1 MVWVRQYQGMS
12 GKQHSLCAGGP
23 GGREHNAQNAPNK
36 QYANQ
41 LSQRHG
47 GDGRHSNVCSAHHI
61 GVVPFIKKEPA
72 VLVLLGFAMIAVFM
86 VLIMTKKLT
95 PVLALIIVPTVF
107 GLFAGA
113 GLGIGDMVMDSMKS
127 MTSTAALLMFA
138 IIYFGLM
145 IDVGLFDPLVRFI
158 LRKLGNDP
166 AKVVLGTALLAA
178 AVSLDGDGS
187 TTFILTTAAM
197 LPIYLRLKMSPVVL
211 TCVAGLANGTMN
223 IVPWG
228 GPTARAATALKIDVN
243 DVFVP
248 MIPSLIAGLAV
259 VLAFAWLLG
268 LQERNR
274 LRATQPEIWGTPSTA
289 EPFTTDAFDGGS
301 SAGGSRTGGSGS
313 APVPAAGGPGGL
325 SLEGSSVAVLERT
338 ETLVDDSDTAMADTA
353 LDPNRKT
360 LRPKLQWFNL
370 GLTVAVMGMLIA
382 DLVPLPYVFMVGSA
396 IALLVNFP
404 KVKDQGAQ
412 LVAHAP
418 SIVAVVSMV
427 MAAAVLTGVLTGTG
441 MVEAM
446 SAWLVQIIP
455 SDMGPLM
462 AVITGVLSIPMTFFM
477 SNDAFYFGVLPV
489 LAETAG
495 HYGISAADMARAS
508 ITGQP
513 FHMQSPLVPAI
524 LLLVSL
530 AKVDLGDHHKKV
542 LWRSAVVSLVM
553 LGVGMLTGAIG
564 IG

>member
-1 MVWVRQYQGMS
+1 M
-12 GKQHSLCAGGP
+12 
-23 GGREHNAQNAPNK
+23 
-36 QYANQ
+36 
-41 LSQRHG
+41 
-47 GDGRHSNVCSAHHI
+47 
-61 GVVPFIKKEPA
+61 
-72 VLVLLGFAMIAVFM
+72 LVLLGFAMIAVFM

-113 GLGIGDMVMDSMKS
+113 GLGIGDMVLDSMKS

-145 IDVGLFDPLVRFI
+145 IDVGLFDPLVKFI

-166 AKVVLGTALLAA
+166 AKVVLGTAILAA

-197 LPIYLRLKMSPVVL
+197 LPVYLRLKMSPVVL

-223 IVPWG
+223 ILPWG
-228 GPTARAATALKIDVN
+228 GPTARAATALHLDVN

-248 MIPSLIAGLAV
+248 MVPSLIAGLV
-259 VLAFAWLLG
+259 VVFAFAWLLG

-274 LRATQPEIWGTPSTA
+274 LRATAPEIWGVPDTA
-289 EPFTTDAFDGGS
+289 EKFDGGT
-301 SAGGSRTGGSGS
+301 AGGGSGTHRTGSRTPGTGTPAVGGSPAGS
-313 APVPAAGGPGGL
+313 G
-325 SLEGSSVAVLERT
+325 VAVLERADS
-338 ETLVDDSDTAMADTA
+338 LVDDHDSAMADTA
-353 LDPNRKT
+353 LDPNRST
-360 LRPKLQWFNL
+360 LRPRLIWFNL
-370 GLTVAVMGMLIA
+370 GLTIAVMVMLVA
-382 DLVPLPYVFMVGSA
+382 DLVPLPFVFMVGSA
-396 IALLVNFP
+396 IALVVNFP
-404 KVKDQGAQ
+404 NVKEQGAQ
-412 LVAHAP
+412 LIAHAP

-446 SAWLVQIIP
+446 SAWLVEIIP
-455 SDMGPLM
+455 TSMGPFM

-489 LAETAG
+489 LSETAG
-495 HYGISAADMARAS
+495 HYGISAAEMARAS

-513 FHMQSPLVPAI
+513 FHLQSPLVPAI

-542 LWRSAVVSLVM
+542 LWRTAVISLVM

>member
-1 MVWVRQYQGMS
+1 M
-12 GKQHSLCAGGP
+12 
-23 GGREHNAQNAPNK
+23 
-36 QYANQ
+36 
-41 LSQRHG
+41 
-47 GDGRHSNVCSAHHI
+47 
-61 GVVPFIKKEPA
+61 
-72 VLVLLGFAMIAVFM
+72 LVLLGFAMIAVFM

-113 GLGIGDMVMDSMKS
+113 GLGIGDMVLDSMKS

-166 AKVVLGTALLAA
+166 AKVVLGTAILAA

-197 LPIYLRLKMSPVVL
+197 LPVYLRLKMSPVVL

-223 IVPWG
+223 ILPWG

-248 MIPSLIAGLAV
+248 MVPSLIAGLV
-259 VLAFAWLLG
+259 VVFVFAWLLG

-274 LRATQPEIWGTPSTA
+274 LRATAPEIWGVPDTA
-289 EPFTTDAFDGGS
+289 EELDGGTS
-301 SAGGSRTGGSGS
+301 GGRSAGGSGTGRKGSGPAGT
-313 APVPAAGGPGGL
+313 APAGVSPAGG
-325 SLEGSSVAVLERT
+325 SVAVLERT
-338 ETLVDDSDTAMADTA
+338 ESLVDDRDSAMADTA

-360 LRPKLQWFNL
+360 LRPKLFWFNL
-370 GLTVAVMGMLIA
+370 GLTVAVMVMLVA
-382 DLVPLPYVFMVGSA
+382 DLVPLPFVFMVGSA

-412 LVAHAP
+412 LIAHAP

-427 MAAAVLTGVLTGTG
+427 MAAAVLTGVLKGTG

-455 SDMGPLM
+455 TSMGPFM

-489 LAETAG
+489 LSETAA
-495 HYGISAADMARAS
+495 HYGVSAADMARAS

-513 FHMQSPLVPAI
+513 FHLQSPLVPAI

-542 LWRSAVVSLVM
+542 LWRTAVISLVM
-553 LGVGMLTGAIG
+553 LGVGVLTGAIG

>member
-1 MVWVRQYQGMS
+1 
-12 GKQHSLCAGGP
+12 
-23 GGREHNAQNAPNK
+23 
-36 QYANQ
+36 
-41 LSQRHG
+41 
-47 GDGRHSNVCSAHHI
+47 
-61 GVVPFIKKEPA
+61 

-113 GLGIGDMVMDSMKS
+113 GLGIGDMVMESMKS

-166 AKVVLGTALLAA
+166 AKVVLGTAILAA

-228 GPTARAATALKIDVN
+228 GPTARAASALNIDVN

-248 MIPSLIAGLAV
+248 MIPSLLAGIAV
-259 VLAFAWLLG
+259 VFAFAWLLG

-274 LRATQPEIWGTPSTA
+274 LRATQPEIWGVPDTA
-289 EPFTTDAFDGGS
+289 EAFDGGTHPS
-301 SAGGSRTGGSGS
+301 GG
-313 APVPAAGGPGGL
+313 AAGTGTGRGHKVTNPGGAAPAVG
-325 SLEGSSVAVLERT
+325 SSSVAVLERT
-338 ETLVDDSDTAMADTA
+338 EDLVDEHDTAMADTA

-404 KVKDQGAQ
+404 NVKDQAAQ
-412 LVAHAP
+412 IVAHAP
-418 SIVAVVSMV
+418 SVVAVVSMV

-455 SDMGPLM
+455 SSMGPLM

-489 LAETAG
+489 LSETAG
-495 HYGISAADMARAS
+495 HYGISAAEMARAS
-508 ITGQP
+508 VTGQP

-553 LGVGMLTGAIG
+553 LGIGMLTGAIG

>member
-1 MVWVRQYQGMS
+1 
-12 GKQHSLCAGGP
+12 
-23 GGREHNAQNAPNK
+23 
-36 QYANQ
+36 
-41 LSQRHG
+41 
-47 GDGRHSNVCSAHHI
+47 
-61 GVVPFIKKEPA
+61 
-72 VLVLLGFAMIAVFM
+72 
-86 VLIMTKKLT
+86 
-95 PVLALIIVPTVF
+95 
-107 GLFAGA
+107 
-113 GLGIGDMVMDSMKS
+113 
-127 MTSTAALLMFA
+127 
-138 IIYFGLM
+138 
-145 IDVGLFDPLVRFI
+145 
-158 LRKLGNDP
+158 
-166 AKVVLGTALLAA
+166 
-178 AVSLDGDGS
+178 
-187 TTFILTTAAM
+187 
-197 LPIYLRLKMSPVVL
+197 MSPVVL

-223 IVPWG
+223 ILPWG

-259 VLAFAWLLG
+259 VFAFAWLLG

-274 LRATQPEIWGTPSTA
+274 LRATRRKSGGRRPRRTVTA
-289 EPFTTDAFDGGS
+289 EAFDGGT

-325 SLEGSSVAVLERT
+325 SPEGSSVAVLERT

-455 SDMGPLM
+455 SDMGPFM

>member
-1 MVWVRQYQGMS
+1 M
-12 GKQHSLCAGGP
+12 
-23 GGREHNAQNAPNK
+23 
-36 QYANQ
+36 
-41 LSQRHG
+41 
-47 GDGRHSNVCSAHHI
+47 
-61 GVVPFIKKEPA
+61 
-72 VLVLLGFAMIAVFM
+72 LVLLGFAMIAVFM

-113 GLGIGDMVMDSMKS
+113 GLGIGDMVMDSMKA

-166 AKVVLGTALLAA
+166 AKVVLGTAILAA

-228 GPTARAATALKIDVN
+228 GPTARAASALKIDVN
-243 DVFVP
+243 EVFVP
-248 MIPSLIAGLAV
+248 MLPSLLAGIAV
-259 VLAFAWLLG
+259 VMAFAWLLG

-274 LRATQPEIWGTPSTA
+274 LRATQPEIWGVPDTA
-289 EPFTTDAFDGGS
+289 EAFDGGAP
-301 SAGGSRTGGSGS
+301 AGGNGTFRGGSGRGS
-313 APVPAAGGPGGL
+313 SPVPETGGPAAGSPTPMAG
-325 SLEGSSVAVLERT
+325 VAVLERT
-338 ETLVDDSDTAMADTA
+338 GTLVDDNDTAMADTA

-404 KVKDQGAQ
+404 HVKDQAAQ
-412 LVAHAP
+412 IVAHAP

-455 SDMGPLM
+455 SSMGPFM

-489 LAETAG
+489 LSETAG
-495 HYGISAADMARAS
+495 HYGISAAEMARAS

-553 LGVGMLTGAIG
+553 LGIGVLTGAIG

>member
-1 MVWVRQYQGMS
+1 M
-12 GKQHSLCAGGP
+12 
-23 GGREHNAQNAPNK
+23 
-36 QYANQ
+36 
-41 LSQRHG
+41 
-47 GDGRHSNVCSAHHI
+47 
-61 GVVPFIKKEPA
+61 
-72 VLVLLGFAMIAVFM
+72 LVLLGFAMIAVFM

-95 PVLALIIVPTVF
+95 PVLALIIVPTIF

-113 GLGIGDMVMDSMKS
+113 GLGIGSMVMDSMKS

-138 IIYFGLM
+138 IVYFGLM
-145 IDVGLFDPLVRFI
+145 IDVGLFDPLVKFI

-166 AKVVLGTALLAA
+166 AKVVLGTAILAA

-197 LPIYLRLKMSPVVL
+197 LPVYLRLKMSPVVL

-223 IVPWG
+223 ILPWG

-248 MIPSLIAGLAV
+248 MVPSLIAGLV
-259 VLAFAWLLG
+259 VVFVFSWLLG

-274 LRATQPEIWGTPSTA
+274 LRAIAPEIWGDVA
-289 EPFTTDAFDGGS
+289 DAGDVFEGGTHRGGTGAGS
-301 SAGGSRTGGSGS
+301 SGRGSGPGRTARPGTGGG
-313 APVPAAGGPGGL
+313 AGVGL
-325 SLEGSSVAVLERT
+325 LEST
-338 ETLVDDSDTAMADTA
+338 ETLVDLADTGLTATA

-360 LRPKLQWFNL
+360 LRPKLFWFNL
-370 GLTVAVMGMLIA
+370 GLTVAVMVMLVA
-382 DLVPLPYVFMVGSA
+382 NLVPLPYVFMVGSA

-404 KVKDQGAQ
+404 KVKEQGAQ

-427 MAAAVLTGVLTGTG
+427 MAAAVLTGVLNGTG
-441 MVEAM
+441 MVKEM
-446 SAWLVQIIP
+446 SAWLVHIIP
-455 SDMGPLM
+455 AEMGPFM
-462 AVITGVLSIPMTFFM
+462 AVITGLLSIPMTFFM

-489 LAETAG
+489 LSETAA
-495 HYGISAADMARAS
+495 HYGISGAEMARAS

-513 FHMQSPLVPAI
+513 FHLQSPLVPAI

-530 AKVDLGDHHKKV
+530 AKVELGDHHKKV
-542 LWRSAVVSLVM
+542 LWRTAVISVVM
-553 LGVGMLTGAIG
+553 LAVGMLTGAIG

>member
-1 MVWVRQYQGMS
+1 M
-12 GKQHSLCAGGP
+12 
-23 GGREHNAQNAPNK
+23 
-36 QYANQ
+36 
-41 LSQRHG
+41 
-47 GDGRHSNVCSAHHI
+47 
-61 GVVPFIKKEPA
+61 
-72 VLVLLGFAMIAVFM
+72 LVLLGFAMIAVFM

-145 IDVGLFDPLVRFI
+145 IDVGLFDPLVKFI

-166 AKVVLGTALLAA
+166 AKVVLGTAILAA

-197 LPIYLRLKMSPVVL
+197 LPVYLRLKMSPVVL

-223 IVPWG
+223 ILPWG
-228 GPTARAATALKIDVN
+228 GPTARAATALHLDVN

-248 MIPSLIAGLAV
+248 MVPSLIVGLIV
-259 VLAFAWLLG
+259 VLVFAWLLG

-274 LRATQPEIWGTPSTA
+274 LRATAPGIWGDA
-289 EPFTTDAFDGGS
+289 ADATDTFDGGTGR
-301 SAGGSRTGGSGS
+301 GGSVASGLGSGKRGSTRAAGKPGTGGGSG
-313 APVPAAGGPGGL
+313 
-325 SLEGSSVAVLERT
+325 VAVLNDPA
-338 ETLVDDSDTAMADTA
+338 TLVDDHDTAMADTA
-353 LDPNRKT
+353 LDPNRST
-360 LRPKLQWFNL
+360 LRPKLFWFNL
-370 GLTVAVMGMLIA
+370 GLTVAVMVVLVANI
-382 DLVPLPYVFMVGSA
+382 VPLPFVFMVGSA

-412 LVAHAP
+412 LIAHAP

-427 MAAAVLTGVLTGTG
+427 MAAAVLTGVLNGTG
-441 MVEAM
+441 MVKAM
-446 SAWLVQIIP
+446 SEWLVQIIP
-455 SDMGPLM
+455 ADMGPFM
-462 AVITGVLSIPMTFFM
+462 AIITGILSIPMTFFM

-489 LAETAG
+489 LSETAA
-495 HYGISAADMARAS
+495 HYGVDAVDMARAS

-513 FHMQSPLVPAI
+513 FHLQSPLVPAI

-542 LWRSAVVSLVM
+542 LWRTAVISLVM
-553 LGVGMLTGAIG
+553 LAVGVLTGAIG

>member
-1 MVWVRQYQGMS
+1 M
-12 GKQHSLCAGGP
+12 
-23 GGREHNAQNAPNK
+23 
-36 QYANQ
+36 
-41 LSQRHG
+41 
-47 GDGRHSNVCSAHHI
+47 
-61 GVVPFIKKEPA
+61 
-72 VLVLLGFAMIAVFM
+72 LVLLGFAMIAVFM

-95 PVLALIIVPTVF
+95 PVLALIIVPTIF

-113 GLGIGDMVMDSMKS
+113 GLGIGPMVMDSMKS

-145 IDVGLFDPLVRFI
+145 IDVGLFDPLVKFI

-166 AKVVLGTALLAA
+166 AKVVLGTAILAA

-197 LPIYLRLKMSPVVL
+197 LPVYLRLKMSPVVL

-223 IVPWG
+223 ILPWG
-228 GPTARAATALKIDVN
+228 GPTARAATALKLDVN

-248 MIPSLIAGLAV
+248 MVPSLIVGLIV
-259 VLAFAWLLG
+259 VLVFSWLLG

-274 LRATQPEIWGTPSTA
+274 LRTTAPEIWGDVADPS
-289 EPFTTDAFDGGS
+289 DAFDGGKGRGGFGR
-301 SAGGSRTGGSGS
+301 AGSTTTAPKPVTGGG
-313 APVPAAGGPGGL
+313 AG
-325 SLEGSSVAVLERT
+325 VAVLERT
-338 ETLVDDSDTAMADTA
+338 EELVDDQDTAMADTA
-353 LDPNRKT
+353 LDPNRTT
-360 LRPKLQWFNL
+360 LRPKLFWFNL
-370 GLTVAVMGMLIA
+370 GLTVAVMVTLVANI
-382 DLVPLPYVFMVGSA
+382 VPLPFVFMVGSA

-412 LVAHAP
+412 LIAHAP

-427 MAAAVLTGVLTGTG
+427 MAAAVLTGVLNGTG
-441 MVEAM
+441 MVKAM
-446 SAWLVQIIP
+446 SEWLVQIIP
-455 SDMGPLM
+455 ADMGPFM

-489 LAETAG
+489 LSETAA
-495 HYGISAADMARAS
+495 HYGVGAADMARAS

-513 FHMQSPLVPAI
+513 FHLQSPLVPAI

-542 LWRSAVVSLVM
+542 LWRTAVISIVM
-553 LGVGMLTGAIG
+553 LAVGVLTGAIG

>member
-1 MVWVRQYQGMS
+1 M
-12 GKQHSLCAGGP
+12 
-23 GGREHNAQNAPNK
+23 
-36 QYANQ
+36 
-41 LSQRHG
+41 
-47 GDGRHSNVCSAHHI
+47 
-61 GVVPFIKKEPA
+61 
-72 VLVLLGFAMIAVFM
+72 LVLLGFAMIAVFM

-95 PVLALIIVPTVF
+95 PVLALIIVPTIF

-113 GLGIGDMVMDSMKS
+113 GLGIGPMVMDSMKS

-145 IDVGLFDPLVRFI
+145 IDVGLFDPLVKFI

-166 AKVVLGTALLAA
+166 AKVVLGTAILAA

-197 LPIYLRLKMSPVVL
+197 LPVYLRLRMSPVVL

-223 IVPWG
+223 ILPWG
-228 GPTARAATALKIDVN
+228 GPTARAATALKLDVN

-248 MIPSLIAGLAV
+248 MVPSLIVGLIV
-259 VLAFAWLLG
+259 VLVFSWLLG

-274 LRATQPEIWGTPSTA
+274 LRSVAPEIWGDVADPA
-289 EPFTTDAFDGGS
+289 DAFDGGTGR
-301 SAGGSRTGGSGS
+301 GGSVAGGSGS
-313 APVPAAGGPGGL
+313 GKGRFGFGRTGSTAPVGKPGTGG
-325 SLEGSSVAVLERT
+325 GSGVAVLERT
-338 ETLVDDSDTAMADTA
+338 EELVDDHDTAMADTA

-360 LRPKLQWFNL
+360 LRPKLFWFNL
-370 GLTVAVMGMLIA
+370 ALTVAVMVTLVA
-382 DLVPLPYVFMVGSA
+382 NVVPLPFVFMVGSA

-412 LVAHAP
+412 LIAHAP

-427 MAAAVLTGVLTGTG
+427 MAAAVLTGVLNGTG
-441 MVEAM
+441 MVKAM
-446 SAWLVQIIP
+446 SEWLVQIIP
-455 SDMGPLM
+455 AEMGPFM
-462 AVITGVLSIPMTFFM
+462 AIITGVLSIPMTFFM

-489 LAETAG
+489 LSETAA
-495 HYGISAADMARAS
+495 HYGVGAADMARAS

-513 FHMQSPLVPAI
+513 FHLQSPLVPAI

-530 AKVDLGDHHKKV
+530 AKVELGDHHKKV
-542 LWRSAVVSLVM
+542 LWRTAVISIVM
-553 LGVGMLTGAIG
+553 LAVGVLTGAIG

>member
-1 MVWVRQYQGMS
+1 M
-12 GKQHSLCAGGP
+12 
-23 GGREHNAQNAPNK
+23 
-36 QYANQ
+36 
-41 LSQRHG
+41 
-47 GDGRHSNVCSAHHI
+47 
-61 GVVPFIKKEPA
+61 
-72 VLVLLGFAMIAVFM
+72 LVLLGFAMIAVFM

-138 IIYFGLM
+138 IIYFGLT

-211 TCVAGLANGTMN
+211 TVVAGLANGTMN

-228 GPTARAATALKIDVN
+228 GPTARAASALKIDVN
-243 DVFVP
+243 EVFVP

-259 VLAFAWLLG
+259 VLVFAWVLG

-274 LRATQPEIWGTPSTA
+274 LRATAPEIWGVPSSA
-289 EPFTTDAFDGGS
+289 EPFTAEELDGGTAAP
-301 SAGGSRTGGSGS
+301 SAGTGSNASRTPGTGT
-313 APVPAAGGPGGL
+313 PAVG
-325 SLEGSSVAVLERT
+325 GSSVAVLERT
-338 ETLVDDSDTAMADTA
+338 EMLVDERDSAMADTA
-353 LDPNRKT
+353 LDPNRST
-360 LRPKLQWFNL
+360 LRPKLFWFNL
-370 GLTVAVMGMLIA
+370 ALTVAVMVVLVANI
-382 DLVPLPYVFMVGSA
+382 VPLPYVFMVGSA

-404 KVKDQGAQ
+404 HVKDQATQ
-412 LVAHAP
+412 IVAHAP

-427 MAAAVLTGVLTGTG
+427 MAAAVLTGVLKGTG

-455 SDMGPLM
+455 SSMGPLM

-489 LAETAG
+489 LSETAA
-495 HYGISAADMARAS
+495 HYGISGAEMARAS

-542 LWRSAVVSLVM
+542 LWRAAAVSLVM
-553 LGVGMLTGAIG
+553 LAVAMLTGAIG

>member
-1 MVWVRQYQGMS
+1 M
-12 GKQHSLCAGGP
+12 
-23 GGREHNAQNAPNK
+23 
-36 QYANQ
+36 
-41 LSQRHG
+41 
-47 GDGRHSNVCSAHHI
+47 
-61 GVVPFIKKEPA
+61 
-72 VLVLLGFAMIAVFM
+72 LVLLGFAMIAVFM

-228 GPTARAATALKIDVN
+228 GPTARAASALKIDVN
-243 DVFVP
+243 EVFVP
-248 MIPSLIAGLAV
+248 MIPSLVAGLAV
-259 VLAFAWLLG
+259 VLVFAWVLG

-274 LRATQPEIWGTPSTA
+274 LRTTQPEIWGTPNTA
-289 EPFTTDAFDGGS
+289 EQFTAEGFDGGAP
-301 SAGGSRTGGSGS
+301 AGGGRTGSGHGGSGRGT
-313 APVPAAGGPGGL
+313 APVPATGGPAG
-325 SLEGSSVAVLERT
+325 GSSVAVLERT

-370 GLTVAVMGMLIA
+370 ALTVAVMGMLIA

-404 KVKDQGAQ
+404 HVKDQAAQ
-412 LVAHAP
+412 IVAHAP

-455 SDMGPLM
+455 SSMGPLM

-489 LAETAG
+489 LSETAA
-495 HYGISAADMARAS
+495 HYGISAAEMARAS

-542 LWRSAVVSLVM
+542 LWRSAVVALVM
-553 LGVGMLTGAIG
+553 LGVGILTGAIG
-564 IG
+564 IH

>member
-1 MVWVRQYQGMS
+1 
-12 GKQHSLCAGGP
+12 
-23 GGREHNAQNAPNK
+23 
-36 QYANQ
+36 
-41 LSQRHG
+41 
-47 GDGRHSNVCSAHHI
+47 
-61 GVVPFIKKEPA
+61 VPLFTKKEPA

-113 GLGIGDMVMDSMKS
+113 GLGIGDMVMDSMKA

-166 AKVVLGTALLAA
+166 AKVVLGTAILAA

-228 GPTARAATALKIDVN
+228 GPTARAASALKIDVN

-248 MIPSLIAGLAV
+248 MIPSLLAGIAV
-259 VLAFAWLLG
+259 VLVFAWLLG

-274 LRATQPEIWGTPSTA
+274 LRATQPEIWGVPDTA
-289 EPFTTDAFDGGS
+289 EAFDGGAAAGN
-301 SAGGSRTGGSGS
+301 AGGSGTGRGRR
-313 APVPAAGGPGGL
+313 ANNPGGAAPAVDGA
-325 SLEGSSVAVLERT
+325 SPSGVALLERT
-338 ETLVDDSDTAMADTA
+338 EDLVDAQDTAMADTA

-370 GLTVAVMGMLIA
+370 GLTVAVMAMLIA

-404 KVKDQGAQ
+404 NVKDQGAQ

-455 SDMGPLM
+455 TSMGPFL

-489 LAETAG
+489 LSETAG
-495 HYGISAADMARAS
+495 HYGISAAEMARAS

-553 LGVGMLTGAIG
+553 LGIGMLTGAIG

>member
-1 MVWVRQYQGMS
+1 
-12 GKQHSLCAGGP
+12 
-23 GGREHNAQNAPNK
+23 
-36 QYANQ
+36 
-41 LSQRHG
+41 
-47 GDGRHSNVCSAHHI
+47 
-61 GVVPFIKKEPA
+61 

-113 GLGIGDMVMDSMKS
+113 GLGIGGMVMDSMKS

-138 IIYFGLM
+138 IMYFGLM

-211 TCVAGLANGTMN
+211 TVVAGLANGTMN

-228 GPTARAATALKIDVN
+228 GPTARAASALKIDVN

-248 MIPSLIAGLAV
+248 MIPSLIGGLAV
-259 VLAFAWLLG
+259 VLVFAWVLG

-274 LRATQPEIWGTPSTA
+274 LRATAPEIWGVPSST
-289 EPFTTDAFDGGS
+289 EPFTAEAFDGGTP
-301 SAGGSRTGGSGS
+301 AGGSGGFRNGSVGGGSGRGP
-313 APVPAAGGPGGL
+313 APVPATGGPAVG
-325 SLEGSSVAVLERT
+325 GSSIAVLERT
-338 ETLVDDSDTAMADTA
+338 EDLVEDRDTGMAGTA
-353 LDPNRKT
+353 LDPNRKS

-370 GLTVAVMGMLIA
+370 ALTVAVMAMLIA
-382 DLVPLPYVFMVGSA
+382 NLVPLPYVFMVGSA

-404 KVKDQGAQ
+404 HVKDQAAQ
-412 LVAHAP
+412 IVAHAP

-455 SDMGPLM
+455 SSMGPLM

-489 LAETAG
+489 LSETAA
-495 HYGISAADMARAS
+495 HYGISGAEMARAS

-542 LWRSAVVSLVM
+542 LWRAAVVCLVM
-553 LGVGMLTGAIG
+553 LGVGMLTGAVG

>member
-1 MVWVRQYQGMS
+1 
-12 GKQHSLCAGGP
+12 
-23 GGREHNAQNAPNK
+23 
-36 QYANQ
+36 
-41 LSQRHG
+41 
-47 GDGRHSNVCSAHHI
+47 
-61 GVVPFIKKEPA
+61 

-113 GLGIGDMVMDSMKS
+113 GLGIGDMVLDSMKS

-166 AKVVLGTALLAA
+166 AKVVLGTAILAA

-223 IVPWG
+223 ILPWG
-228 GPTARAATALKIDVN
+228 GPTARAATALKLDVN
-243 DVFVP
+243 EVFVP
-248 MIPSLIAGLAV
+248 MIPSLIAGLVV
-259 VLAFAWLLG
+259 VLVFSWLLG

-274 LRATQPEIWGTPSTA
+274 LRAVAPEIWGTPSSA
-289 EPFTTDAFDGGS
+289 EPFSAEAFDGGKFDGGTTA
-301 SAGGSRTGGSGS
+301 AGMAGGSGS
-313 APVPAAGGPGGL
+313 GRGRKGSGPAPAGL
-325 SLEGSSVAVLERT
+325 SPEGSSVAVLERP
-338 ETLVDDSDTAMADTA
+338 ETLVDDGDSAMADTA

-370 GLTVAVMGMLIA
+370 GLTVAVMVMLVA
-382 DLVPLPYVFMVGSA
+382 DLVPLPFVFMVGSA

-404 KVKDQGAQ
+404 RVKDQGAQ
-412 LVAHAP
+412 LIAHAP

-427 MAAAVLTGVLTGTG
+427 MAAAVLTGVLKGTG

-455 SDMGPLM
+455 TSMGPFM

-489 LAETAG
+489 LSETAA
-495 HYGISAADMARAS
+495 HYGVSAAEMARAS

-513 FHMQSPLVPAI
+513 FHLQSPLVPAI

-542 LWRSAVVSLVM
+542 LWRTAVISLVM

>member
-1 MVWVRQYQGMS
+1 M
-12 GKQHSLCAGGP
+12 
-23 GGREHNAQNAPNK
+23 
-36 QYANQ
+36 
-41 LSQRHG
+41 
-47 GDGRHSNVCSAHHI
+47 
-61 GVVPFIKKEPA
+61 
-72 VLVLLGFAMIAVFM
+72 LVILGFAMIAVFM

-113 GLGIGDMVMDSMKS
+113 GLGIGNMVMDAMKS

-145 IDVGLFDPLVRFI
+145 IDVGLFDPLVKFI

-166 AKVVLGTALLAA
+166 AKVVLGTAILAA

-187 TTFILTTAAM
+187 TTFILTTAAL
-197 LPIYLRLKMSPVVL
+197 LPVYLRLKISPVVL

-223 IVPWG
+223 ILPWG

-248 MIPSLIAGLAV
+248 MIPSLVAGLVV
-259 VLAFAWLLG
+259 VLAFSWLLG

-274 LRATQPEIWGTPSTA
+274 LRVTAPEIWGVPDTA
-289 EPFTTDAFDGGS
+289 EEFDGGT
-301 SAGGSRTGGSGS
+301 SAGGSGTGRGRK
-313 APVPAAGGPGGL
+313 GGNPGGAAPL
-325 SLEGSSVAVLERT
+325 GGAGVTVLERT
-338 ETLVDDSDTAMADTA
+338 ETLVDEHDSAMADTA
-353 LDPNRKT
+353 LDPNRST
-360 LRPKLQWFNL
+360 LRPKLFWFNL
-370 GLTVAVMGMLIA
+370 ALTVAVMVV
-382 DLVPLPYVFMVGSA
+382 LVANIIPLPFVFMVGAA

-412 LVAHAP
+412 LIAHAP

-427 MAAAVLTGVLTGTG
+427 MAAAVLTGVLKGTG

-455 SDMGPLM
+455 TSMGPFM
-462 AVITGVLSIPMTFFM
+462 AVITGILSIPMTFFM

-489 LAETAG
+489 LSETAA
-495 HYGISAADMARAS
+495 HYGVGAADMARAS

-513 FHMQSPLVPAI
+513 FHLQSPLVPAI

-542 LWRSAVVSLVM
+542 LWRTAVISLVM

>member
-1 MVWVRQYQGMS
+1 
-12 GKQHSLCAGGP
+12 
-23 GGREHNAQNAPNK
+23 
-36 QYANQ
+36 
-41 LSQRHG
+41 
-47 GDGRHSNVCSAHHI
+47 
-61 GVVPFIKKEPA
+61 
-72 VLVLLGFAMIAVFM
+72 MIAVFM

-95 PVLALIIVPTVF
+95 PVLALIIVSTVF

-113 GLGIGDMVMDSMKS
+113 GLGIGDMVLDSMKS

-166 AKVVLGTALLAA
+166 AKVVLGTAILAA

-197 LPIYLRLKMSPVVL
+197 LPVYLRLKMSPVVL

-223 IVPWG
+223 ILPWG

-248 MIPSLIAGLAV
+248 MIPSLVAGLAV
-259 VLAFAWLLG
+259 VFAFAWLLG

-274 LRATQPEIWGTPSTA
+274 LRATAPEIWATPASA
-289 EPFTTDAFDGGS
+289 EPFTADKFDGGTGS
-301 SAGGSRTGGSGS
+301 GAAGGSGTRRGSGGKGS
-313 APVPAAGGPGGL
+313 PVPATGGPAVG
-325 SLEGSSVAVLERT
+325 GSSVAVLERT
-338 ETLVDDSDTAMADTA
+338 ETLIEDADTGLTDTA

-370 GLTVAVMGMLIA
+370 GLTVAVMVV
-382 DLVPLPYVFMVGSA
+382 LVANVIPLPFVFMVASA
-396 IALLVNFP
+396 GALLVKFP
-404 KVKDQGAQ
+404 MVKDQGAQ
-412 LVAHAP
+412 LIAHAP

-427 MAAAVLTGVLTGTG
+427 MAAAVLTGVLKGTG

-455 SDMGPLM
+455 TSMGPFM
-462 AVITGVLSIPMTFFM
+462 AVITGILSIPMTFFM

-489 LAETAG
+489 LSETAA
-495 HYGISAADMARAS
+495 HYGISAAEMARAS

-513 FHMQSPLVPAI
+513 FHLQSPLVPAI

-542 LWRSAVVSLVM
+542 LWRTAVISLVM

>member
-1 MVWVRQYQGMS
+1 M
-12 GKQHSLCAGGP
+12 
-23 GGREHNAQNAPNK
+23 
-36 QYANQ
+36 
-41 LSQRHG
+41 
-47 GDGRHSNVCSAHHI
+47 
-61 GVVPFIKKEPA
+61 
-72 VLVLLGFAMIAVFM
+72 LVLLGFAMIAVFM

-113 GLGIGDMVMDSMKS
+113 GLGIGDMVMESMKS

-166 AKVVLGTALLAA
+166 AKVVLGTAILAA

-223 IVPWG
+223 ILPWG
-228 GPTARAATALKIDVN
+228 GPTARAATALKLDVN

-259 VLAFAWLLG
+259 VFAFSWLLG

-274 LRATQPEIWGTPSTA
+274 LRATAPEIWAVPDTA
-289 EPFTTDAFDGGS
+289 EAFDGGTS
-301 SAGGSRTGGSGS
+301 DGGTGTSRRGSGTGGSGS
-313 APVPAAGGPGGL
+313 GTAPVPATGGPAVG
-325 SLEGSSVAVLERT
+325 GSSVAVLERT
-338 ETLVDDSDTAMADTA
+338 DELEDSVDTGLTDTA

-370 GLTVAVMGMLIA
+370 GLTIAVMVLLVA
-382 DLVPLPYVFMVGSA
+382 DLVPLPFVFMVGSA

-404 KVKDQGAQ
+404 NVKDQGAQ

-446 SAWLVQIIP
+446 SAWLVAIIP
-455 SDMGPLM
+455 ANMGPFM

-489 LAETAG
+489 LSETAA
-495 HYGISAADMARAS
+495 HYGVSAAEMARAS

-513 FHMQSPLVPAI
+513 FHLQSPLVPAI

-542 LWRSAVVSLVM
+542 LWRTAVISLVM

>member
-1 MVWVRQYQGMS
+1 M
-12 GKQHSLCAGGP
+12 
-23 GGREHNAQNAPNK
+23 
-36 QYANQ
+36 
-41 LSQRHG
+41 
-47 GDGRHSNVCSAHHI
+47 
-61 GVVPFIKKEPA
+61 
-72 VLVLLGFAMIAVFM
+72 LVLLGFAMIAVFM

-113 GLGIGDMVMDSMKS
+113 GLGIGPMVMESMKS

-145 IDVGLFDPLVRFI
+145 IDVGLFDPLVKFI

-166 AKVVLGTALLAA
+166 AKVVLGTAILAA

-197 LPIYLRLKMSPVVL
+197 LPVYLRLKMSPVVL

-223 IVPWG
+223 ILPWG
-228 GPTARAATALKIDVN
+228 GPTARAATALKLDVN

-248 MIPSLIAGLAV
+248 MIPSLIVGLIV
-259 VLAFAWLLG
+259 VLVFSWLLG

-274 LRATQPEIWGTPSTA
+274 LRAVAPEIWGEVADPADS
-289 EPFTTDAFDGGS
+289 FDGGS
-301 SAGGSRTGGSGS
+301 GRGGSGTGRSGSGASRTGSTRTSGK
-313 APVPAAGGPGGL
+313 PVTGGGAG
-325 SLEGSSVAVLERT
+325 VVVLERT
-338 ETLVDDSDTAMADTA
+338 EELVDDHDAAMADTA
-353 LDPNRKT
+353 LDPNRAT
-360 LRPKLQWFNL
+360 LRPKLFWFNL
-370 GLTVAVMGMLIA
+370 ALTVAVMVTLVANI
-382 DLVPLPYVFMVGSA
+382 VPLPFVFMVGSA

-412 LVAHAP
+412 LIAHAP

-427 MAAAVLTGVLTGTG
+427 MAAAVLTGVLNGTG
-441 MVEAM
+441 MVKAM
-446 SAWLVQIIP
+446 SEWLVQIIP
-455 SDMGPLM
+455 ADMGPFM
-462 AVITGVLSIPMTFFM
+462 AIITGVLSIPMTFFM

-489 LAETAG
+489 LSETAA
-495 HYGISAADMARAS
+495 HYGVGAADMARAS

-513 FHMQSPLVPAI
+513 FHLQSPLVPAI

-530 AKVDLGDHHKKV
+530 AKVELGDHHKKV
-542 LWRSAVVSLVM
+542 LWRTAVISLVM
-553 LGVGMLTGAIG
+553 LAVGVLTGAIG

>member
-1 MVWVRQYQGMS
+1 
-12 GKQHSLCAGGP
+12 
-23 GGREHNAQNAPNK
+23 
-36 QYANQ
+36 
-41 LSQRHG
+41 
-47 GDGRHSNVCSAHHI
+47 
-61 GVVPFIKKEPA
+61 
-72 VLVLLGFAMIAVFM
+72 
-86 VLIMTKKLT
+86 
-95 PVLALIIVPTVF
+95 
-107 GLFAGA
+107 AGA

-248 MIPSLIAGLAV
+248 MLPSLLAGIAV

-268 LQERNR
+268 IQERNR
-274 LRATQPEIWGTPSTA
+274 LRATQPEIWGVPDTA
-289 EPFTTDAFDGGS
+289 EAFDGGT
-301 SAGGSRTGGSGS
+301 SAGGSGTGSSNTNRGGSGRGP
-313 APVPAAGGPGGL
+313 APVPATGGPAAGN
-325 SLEGSSVAVLERT
+325 SPVAVLERT

-404 KVKDQGAQ
+404 HVKDQAAQ

-489 LAETAG
+489 LSETAA
-495 HYGISAADMARAS
+495 HYGISAAEMARAS

-553 LGVGMLTGAIG
+553 LAVGMLTGAIG
-564 IG
+564 VG

>member
-1 MVWVRQYQGMS
+1 M
-12 GKQHSLCAGGP
+12 
-23 GGREHNAQNAPNK
+23 
-36 QYANQ
+36 
-41 LSQRHG
+41 
-47 GDGRHSNVCSAHHI
+47 
-61 GVVPFIKKEPA
+61 
-72 VLVLLGFAMIAVFM
+72 LVLLGFAMIAVFM

-228 GPTARAATALKIDVN
+228 GPTARAASALKIDVN
-243 DVFVP
+243 EVFVP
-248 MIPSLIAGLAV
+248 MIPSLVAGLAV
-259 VLAFAWLLG
+259 VLVFAWILG

-274 LRATQPEIWGTPSTA
+274 LRAAQPEIWGVPETA
-289 EPFTTDAFDGGS
+289 EGFDGGAA
-301 SAGGSRTGGSGS
+301 AGGGAGTTGRGRGGSGRGP
-313 APVPAAGGPGGL
+313 APVPATGGPAVG
-325 SLEGSSVAVLERT
+325 GSSVAVLERT
-338 ETLVDDSDTAMADTA
+338 ETLVDDADTAMADTA

-370 GLTVAVMGMLIA
+370 ALTVAVMGMLVA

-404 KVKDQGAQ
+404 HVKDQGAQ
-412 LVAHAP
+412 LIAHAP

-427 MAAAVLTGVLTGTG
+427 MAAAVLTGVLKGTG

-455 SDMGPLM
+455 SSMGPLM

-489 LAETAG
+489 LSETAA
-495 HYGISAADMARAS
+495 HYGISAAEMARAS

-542 LWRSAVVSLVM
+542 LWRAAVVSLVM
-553 LGVGMLTGAIG
+553 LGIGMLTGAIG
-564 IG
+564 IGYSFAACGHPPGWQTATKGARLTPAGGRQTGICVSPLEWIGNQSELCRGDPWLRSTVTMLRTSRGSLTSR

>member
-1 MVWVRQYQGMS
+1 M
-12 GKQHSLCAGGP
+12 
-23 GGREHNAQNAPNK
+23 
-36 QYANQ
+36 
-41 LSQRHG
+41 
-47 GDGRHSNVCSAHHI
+47 
-61 GVVPFIKKEPA
+61 
-72 VLVLLGFAMIAVFM
+72 LVLLGFAMIAVFM

-248 MIPSLIAGLAV
+248 MLPSLLAGIAV

-268 LQERNR
+268 IQERNR
-274 LRATQPEIWGTPSTA
+274 LRATQPEIWGVPDTA
-289 EPFTTDAFDGGS
+289 EAFDGGT
-301 SAGGSRTGGSGS
+301 SAGGSGTGSSNTNRGGSGRGP
-313 APVPAAGGPGGL
+313 APVPATGGPAVGN
-325 SLEGSSVAVLERT
+325 SPVAVLERT

-404 KVKDQGAQ
+404 HVKDQGAQ

-489 LAETAG
+489 LSETAA
-495 HYGISAADMARAS
+495 HYGISAAEMARAS

-553 LGVGMLTGAIG
+553 LAVGMLTGAIG
-564 IG
+564 VG